1 MDSLLRLPAVVSE
14 CACPQVSPMRKGFVM
29 LRLFALKPF
38 VSLLF
43 VVSLFAFAPEA
54 QATCMVRCSG
64 QLIFEDC
71 STPASPNTWPAN
83 LHPTFQVDCET
94 CCSPPGGPLQCSSSG
109 FNVTDFVLRD
119 AQGKPLSGNFGL
131 LTKTCNSKLSIQYS
145 QTLAPAKG
153 YDLLSSVPG
162 GGNLILVQFD
172 VVSSSQESPSEHSSE
187 VIPDPEP
194 HPEYSEVLP
203 DPERYPEHNE
213 AGNPDD
219 PIHEHPPTDDTIHD
233 HPPTDTPPTDDTI
246 HDHPPT
252 DTPPT
257 DTPPTDRKIEDGGPD
272 IVPDACG
279 TAPDGGS
286 SDDAPRDGC
295 GPTSPPDNP
304 PVDKAPAD
312 NAPSDN
318 APADNANND
327 NASSDN
333 ANNDKTGGWSCE
345 ATSPAPAGLFFL
357 LFGLI
362 FLKRRRSA
370 SIA

>member
-1 MDSLLRLPAVVSE
+1 M
-14 CACPQVSPMRKGFVM
+14 F
-29 LRLFALKPF
+29 RLFALKPF

-64 QLIFEDC
+64 KLIFEDC
-71 STPASPNTWPAN
+71 SAPVSPNTWPAN
-83 LHPTFQVDCET
+83 LQPTFQVDCET
-94 CCSPPGGPLQCSSSG
+94 CCSPPGGPLQCSGSS

-119 AQGKPLSGNFGL
+119 AQGKPLPGKFGL
-131 LTKTCNSKLSIQYS
+131 LAKTCNNKLSIQYS
-145 QTLAPAKG
+145 QTLTPAKG

-162 GGNLILVQFD
+162 GGNLILLQFD
-172 VVSSSQESPSEHSSE
+172 VVSSSQESPAEHSSE
-187 VIPDPEP
+187 VIPDPEGF
-194 HPEYSEVLP
+194 PEHSEVIP
-203 DPERYPEHNE
+203 DPEGFPEHRE

-219 PIHEHPPTDDTIHD
+219 PVHD
-233 HPPTDTPPTDDTI
+233 NDLTDTPPTDA
-246 HDHPPT
+246 
-252 DTPPT
+252 
-257 DTPPTDRKIEDGGPD
+257 PPTDRNTEDGGPD
-272 IVPDACG
+272 AVPDACG
-279 TAPDGGS
+279 AAPDGGS

-304 PVDKAPAD
+304 PVDKAPSD

-318 APADNANND
+318 ANNDNAPSDNANND

-345 ATSPAPAGLFFL
+345 ATSPAPTGLFFL